1 MPPNYSICTKLLHRW
16 TGKAIHLLQKANSEE
31 RFCKKVTDVIIV
43 ITSFLEFPD
52 LSKTCWAIPNS
63 VTHINKKIYDICT
76 FTSIFS
82 VTSRRYLIR
91 SVRYLCS
98 LLFIAKRFT
107 TVHIGAP
114 IHGINILEEFLLQAA
129 DAEEC
134 RSHNRANKNI
144 NSNDN
149 YYRRRGAS
157 CVLKRSPRAPRMS
170 IWNKKKTISVQQ
182 SIEPQNVDHT

>member
-98 LLFIAKRFT
+98 LLFIATMEK
-107 TVHIGAP
+107 VY
-114 IHGINILEEFLLQAA
+114 
-129 DAEEC
+129 
-134 RSHNRANKNI
+134 
-144 NSNDN
+144 NST
-149 YYRRRGAS
+149 YRCSYSWHKHFGRVSAS
-157 CVLKRSPRAPRMS
+157 SGRCWRMS
-170 IWNKKKTISVQQ
+170 VTQQ
-182 SIEPQNVDHT
+182 GEQKHQQ